1 MKKTIAIL
9 LVLSLTVLSLVG
21 CSSNATFNTDSGAIC
36 LSVVVANNET
46 FAAISSTTVKSI
58 YEEVYNTCESGIN
71 FTGGS
76 VSLVVADGAP
86 YICFDEKIDTIET
99 NITQA
104 KRESEAEVLA
114 SQIIREAASAQPKTS
129 EIDMLQSLNIA
140 SRTVNTSNAERKQIL
155 VYANGLQTTGILNM
169 TTVDVL
175 NSDFSVICEDLINK
189 NAIYDYKGIEFVWV
203 GMGCTSATSKQHI
216 PNSAVKKLENLWTS
230 IIEAGGGTVSFKP
243 DFITGDSLDVNH
255 NVSLVNF
262 PEDKLDTV
270 SIDTLDNGIKLDG
283 ETLKFK
289 GDLAEF
295 VDYKTAKNT
304 LTPIAEQIKESGI
317 KILIAGTTASS
328 GSEDSCYKLSLDRAQ
343 ACKDLLVELGVSEK
357 QICTV
362 GLGRKPCFLRVTDID
377 SNGNFIEAEA
387 QKNRAVFIYN
397 YDSDTAKE
405 IIRLSV

>member
-1 MKKTIAIL
+1 MKRTIAML
-9 LVLSLTVLSLVG
+9 LVLLLTVLPLVG
-21 CSSNATFNTDSGAIC
+21 CGDNTTSHTDSGSIC
-36 LSVVVANNET
+36 LSVVISNNET
-46 FAAISSTTVKSI
+46 FPAITETTVNSI
-58 YEEVYNTCESGIN
+58 YTEVSDACIAGIN

-76 VSLVVADGAP
+76 VALVVADGDP
-86 YICFDEKIDTIET
+86 YIGFDEEIDAIET
-99 NITQA
+99 NITQS
-104 KRESEAEVLA
+104 KRQSEADALA
-114 SQIIREAASAQPKTS
+114 SQIIREAASAQPKTP
-129 EIDMLQSLNIA
+129 EINMLQSLNIA
-140 SRTVNTSNAERKQIL
+140 SRTVNTSNAKCKKVL

-169 TTVDVL
+169 TTIDVL

-189 NAIYDYKGIEFVWV
+189 NAIYDYTGIEFIWI
-203 GMGCTSATSKQHI
+203 GMGCTSTTSEQHI

-304 LTPIAEQIKESGI
+304 LTPIAEQIKESSI

-357 QICTV
+357 QICTI
-362 GLGRKPCFLRVTDID
+362 GLGRKQCFLRVSDID
-377 SNGNFIEAEA
+377 NNGSFIESEA
-387 QKNRAVFIYN
+387 KKNRAVFIYS

-405 IIRLSV
+405 IMKIAE